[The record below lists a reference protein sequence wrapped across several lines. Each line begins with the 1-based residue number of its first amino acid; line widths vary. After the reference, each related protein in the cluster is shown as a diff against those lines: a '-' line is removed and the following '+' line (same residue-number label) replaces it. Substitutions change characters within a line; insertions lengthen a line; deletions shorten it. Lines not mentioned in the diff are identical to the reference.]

1 MTRLREFEQ
10 GSRNALHASLRVLA
24 DAYTGDPDGFYT
36 RQAIPT
42 TEGVVKRG
50 KRGHHGNMRNKGG
63 KGVSLQLNT
72 LRDALAGLS
81 VETVPPRVASPVI
94 EDHTLEAAADK

>member
-1 MTRLREFEQ
+1 
-10 GSRNALHASLRVLA
+10 
-24 DAYTGDPDGFYT
+24 
-36 RQAIPT
+36 
-42 TEGVVKRG
+42 
-50 KRGHHGNMRNKGG
+50 MRNKGG
-63 KGVSLQLNT
+63 KDVSLQLNT

>member
-42 TEGVVKRG
+42 TEGVV
-50 KRGHHGNMRNKGG
+50 
-63 KGVSLQLNT
+63 
-72 LRDALAGLS
+72 S
-81 VETVPPRVASPVI
+81 VAKEDIMVI
-94 EDHTLEAAADK
+94 CEIKEGRMFLCS